1 MGGTLLKIRAWWETA
16 DKTTKTVS
24 IVGCV
29 LLFALL
35 SAVFYFS
42 KSPDMRQLF
51 PPLEP
56 TEQGRVIQKLQE
68 MKILYRQEADGSIF
82 VPSHLIPEVRAKLA
96 MQGIPSSGTLG
107 KLRLNDMGFT
117 DPAPLQEE
125 KIRIALEEELAK
137 TIMMLAP
144 ITAAKVHISPGSDS
158 PFADSKVEP
167 SASVVVGLKPGTSQ
181 PRETAEAIVTTL
193 MGAVTGLKREN
204 ISVSDSTGVVLFNG
218 KTEVENA
225 TGLALR
231 KREAELAE
239 AKRLKNALE
248 SMIAQVVGPGKAI
261 VSTSV
266 EMNFDKEEVITRS
279 ETPTKSPVSRE
290 SVTETYSQGGA
301 LNRAGGPASSYAAPG
316 TASSSSG
323 QGSYSLK
330 QEVVNN
336 ATVQEKSE
344 KMVAPGKIIA
354 ARVSIMLDQSVAA
367 SARQIEQF
375 AVNLI
380 GADKDPENFKV
391 SVTTSNFDKTAAE
404 KASEELAAAK
414 RAQFFQQAL
423 SMIPIIALLIV
434 GFLIVRMIGKV
445 AANNRNM
452 VFSAHPLPD
461 ACSYNET
468 RYEQPSTKR
477 QLVASSLQDEDLSES
492 AKKRAFAIKQA
503 IPDVGEIPE
512 KFNENLL
519 RILKTADTR
528 PESVALLIKSWMLEE
543 VR

>member
-35 SAVFYFS
+35 AAIFYFS

-68 MKILYRQEADGSIF
+68 MKIPYRQEQNGSIF
-82 VPSHLIPEVRAKLA
+82 APAHLIPEIRAKLS

-107 KLRLNDMGFT
+107 KLRLNEMSFT

-137 TIMMLAP
+137 TIMMLDP
-144 ITAAKVHISPGSDS
+144 VTAAKVHISPGSDS

-167 SASVVVGLKPGTSQ
+167 SASVVVGLKPGSSQ

-218 KTEVENA
+218 KTEVESA

-239 AKRLKNALE
+239 AKRLKDALE
-248 SMIAQVVGPGKAI
+248 SMITQVVGPGKAI

-279 ETPTKSPVSRE
+279 ETPTKSPVSKE
-290 SVTETYSQGGA
+290 SVRETYSQGA
-301 LNRAGGPASSYAAPG
+301 PNRAGGPASSYAAPG
-316 TASSSSG
+316 TASSSAG
-323 QGSYSLK
+323 QGSYSLV

-354 ARVSIMLDQSVAA
+354 ARVSIMLDQSASA

-375 AVNLI
+375 AINLI

-404 KASEELAAAK
+404 NASRELAAVK
-414 RAQFFQQAL
+414 RAQFIQQAL
-423 SMIPIIALLIV
+423 SMIPIVALLIV
-434 GFLIVRMIGKV
+434 GFLIVRSIHKLT
-445 AANNRNM
+445 ANNRNII
-452 VFSAHPLPD
+452 FSAHPLPD
-461 ACSYNET
+461 AYSDSET
-468 RYEQPSTKR
+468 RYEHPSPKR
-477 QLVASSLQDEDLSES
+477 QLAASSLQEEDLSES
-492 AKKRAFAIKQA
+492 AKKRAYAIKQA